1 VHLCT
6 GVVLGGAVAL
16 LGRLGVSRPWL
27 PRLVTWWHRR
37 LGRCLGISVVYRGV
51 AAPGALLAVNHVSWL
66 DIPMLGGAAPV
77 SFVSKAEVRSWPVV
91 GWLAE
96 LADTLFLRRGAHEAN
111 SIATQIAARLQMG
124 CRVAIFPEGTT
135 SDGRAL
141 LLFHARLFAAA
152 AAVSGAPVQPVAI
165 RYGWGRQPDAV
176 APFIGDDSLL
186 AHLTRVLRHPELG
199 ATVSFLPPLTAN
211 GLSRREL
218 AAAVR
223 TAIAAELNR
232 LPLDGDAG
240 QTLRPKASGAAASA

>member
-1 VHLCT
+1 M
-6 GVVLGGAVAL
+6 LGGAVAL
-16 LGRLGVSRPWL
+16 LDRLGVSYPWL

-37 LGRCLGISVVYRGV
+37 LGRCLGIGVVYRGV
-51 AAPGALLAVNHVSWL
+51 AAPGALLAMNHVSWL
-66 DIPMLGGAAPV
+66 DIPMLGGAASV
-77 SFVSKAEVRSWPVV
+77 SFVSKAEVRSWPLV

-96 LADTLFLRRGAHEAN
+96 LSGTLFLRRGAHEASN
-111 SIATQIAARLQMG
+111 IATQIAARLQTG

-141 LLFHARLFAAA
+141 LPFHARLFAAA
-152 AAVSGAPVQPVAI
+152 SAASEAPVQPVAI

-186 AHLTRVLRHPELG
+186 AHLTRVLRHPGLG
-199 ATVSFLPPLTAN
+199 ATVSFLPPMTSS

-223 TAIAAELNR
+223 TAIAAELDH
-232 LPLDGDAG
+232 LPQSGDAG
-240 QTLRPKASGAAASA
+240 QVHRPRPSGAAASA